1 MTFAYPTH
9 PSNAVLNNASLYFSA
24 GQLCFVVGK
33 SGSGKST
40 LGNLLVKFY
49 APQSGGIFIDGQGL
63 STTEVTARLMARA
76 QR

>member
-1 MTFAYPTH
+1 MII
-9 PSNAVLNNASLYFSA
+9 FSA
-24 GQLCFVVGK
+24 GQLSFVVGK
-33 SGSGKST
+33 SRSGKST
-40 LGNLLVKFY
+40 LGSLLVRFY